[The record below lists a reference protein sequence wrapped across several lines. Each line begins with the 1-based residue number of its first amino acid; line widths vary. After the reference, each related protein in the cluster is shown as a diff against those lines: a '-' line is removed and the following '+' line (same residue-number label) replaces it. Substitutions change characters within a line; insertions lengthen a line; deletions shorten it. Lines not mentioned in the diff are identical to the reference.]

1 MLLLMVLA
9 RGQRQHRGGAR
20 VGICSRHSCGHPA
33 TDTTTA
39 ALGATLS
46 PAWRDAAPAVGAL
59 CSPGQERCDGGDR
72 EGRQR
77 ASTSPPTATPGAGR
91 AGAAAGQ
98 GLVLR
103 LQLCRRWWC
112 PGLPTC
118 PGAAGSHGGAA
129 GPRGACPSGSGSPR
143 CPQLPLPSL
152 NVTLGACQLEKRFAG
167 DKRSGCQRRRAARS

>member
-9 RGQRQHRGGAR
+9 RGQRQHRGRCEGGHLLPAQLWASGDRHHHSRTGCHPVTSLARRGPGGGCSAQPWPGALR
-20 VGICSRHSCGHPA
+20 RRGPGG
-33 TDTTTA
+33 TA
-39 ALGATLS
+39 AS
-46 PAWRDAAPAVGAL
+46 QHV
-59 CSPGQERCDGGDR
+59 
-72 EGRQR
+72 
-77 ASTSPPTATPGAGR
+77 PPTATPGAGR

-103 LQLCRRWWC
+103 LQLCRRRWC
-112 PGLPTC
+112 PGLPTR